1 MLTQAQIIVGQVVTL
16 RTDSQWFAK
25 GDNPSDSLTQGS
37 ITGVDGEWINV
48 HWPGSQEPLNY
59 KSFDLD
65 AA

>member
-16 RTDSQWFAK
+16 RADSQWFAK
-25 GDNPSDSLTQGS
+25 GNNPSDALTQGS

-48 HWPGSQEPLNY
+48 QWPGSHEPLNY